1 MAKGDEITTKFKVD
15 ISDLK
20 KGITDATNQIKLA
33 DATFKAA
40 TAGMDD
46 WTKSTEGLKAKLAQL
61 DSTLSAQKS
70 KLEKYTEQLKRQENA
85 YEENGKRIATLKAQ
99 LADLAEQGVSKSS
112 TEYKKLENALAS
124 CEKEQENNE
133 KSINKLK
140 ISVIEQQGAINK
152 TSADIGKY
160 ETALDSLDSE
170 MQNAD
175 SSTDELNKSMK
186 ETKGAE
192 EDASDGFTVMKG
204 ALANLVSAGIQ
215 KAIEGLKNLVTSSY
229 EAWQSYDEGADTI
242 IAATGATGEAADKL
256 MGVYENVA
264 KNVRGSFEDIGTAVG
279 EVNTRFGSTGGELQT
294 LSEKFLKFADI
305 NGLDVKTAIDNTQ
318 SALAAFGLG
327 AEDAGNLMDVL
338 NKAGQDTGV
347 SLDTLTQ
354 QLVSNAPA
362 LQEMGLSASDSAFF
376 IANLSK
382 NGVDASSVMSGM
394 KKALA
399 NAAAEGKPMSQAMAE
414 IEDSIKNASSSTDAI
429 TIATELF
436 GAKAGPAIA
445 TAVRDGKLSFEEFG
459 TTLTDFQGN
468 VETTY
473 DAMQDGPDKVA
484 LAMQNLKLEAA
495 KVFDAFSQ
503 EHGPQIE
510 EMVNNFTENI
520 LPKLSE
526 IVSAILDG
534 VSWFIDNLPTLI
546 GLLGSA
552 AAGLAAYF
560 AYTTATTVMKEG
572 WMALE
577 IVQKAVTAAQ
587 WLMNAAMNANP
598 IGIIIGLI
606 TALVAAFVY
615 FWNTSEDFRQ
625 FWIDLWENIKEA
637 VSKAWEAI
645 TKWFSEAW
653 EGIKKIWGKVGDWFK
668 EKWNNIKDAFKD
680 TKKWFGDKF
689 TEAKNAME
697 NAFSKAK
704 EWASNT
710 WTNIKDG
717 FSKADSWM
725 GDKFGSAWEA
735 VKLPWKAAVDWFKT
749 IWENIK
755 LVFSVVK
762 DVLSGN
768 FDGALEGIKQ
778 IWKNIGDWFKNR
790 WEDIKN
796 VFKPVIDW
804 FKEKFTAAKDAITNA
819 WSSITN
825 WFSEK
830 WNGIKET
837 FANVK
842 TWFSDKFS
850 SALSAI
856 KEKFSPITKWFSS
869 IWDGIKKIF
878 NGVGDWF
885 GKTFDKVKSA
895 IKAPLNAVIRAIN
908 KVIGALNKLQI
919 DIPDWVP
926 GVGGKKFGFNIDTI
940 PLLAKGGVLKR
951 GQMGLLEGD
960 GAEAVVPLERNKQW
974 IKAVAN
980 DLLNELSQIGINSGG
995 NNNLTNNK
1003 DYNFTQIINAPKQ
1016 PSRIELYRQTRNLL
1030 AYANATGGE

>member
-1 MAKGDEITTKFKVD
+1 MAKGDEITTKFRVD

-46 WTKSTEGLKAKLAQL
+46 WTKSTEGLKAKLTQL

-70 KLEKYTEQLKRQENA
+70 KLENYTEQLKRQQDA
-85 YEENGKRIATLKAQ
+85 YAENGKRIETIKAQ
-99 LADLAEQGVSKSS
+99 LAQLAEQGVSKTSA
-112 TEYKKLENALAS
+112 EYKKLENALAS
-124 CEKEQENNE
+124 CEKEQENND

-160 ETALDSLDSE
+160 ETALNSLDYE
-170 MQNAD
+170 MQDAD

-186 ETKGAE
+186 ETKGAA

-354 QLVSNAPA
+354 QLISNAPA
-362 LQEMGLSASDSAFF
+362 LQEMGMNASDSAFF

-399 NAAAEGKPMSQAMAE
+399 NAAAEGKPMSEAMSE
-414 IEDSIKNASSSTDAI
+414 IENSIKNASSSTDAI
-429 TIATELF
+429 TLATELF

-495 KVFDAFSQ
+495 KVFDAFLQ

-510 EMVNNFTENI
+510 SMVNNFTENI
-520 LPKLSE
+520 LPKVTEVL
-526 IVSAILDG
+526 SAILDG
-534 VSWFIDNLPTLI
+534 VNWFIDKLPVLT
-546 GLLGSA
+546 GLLASA

-560 AYTTATTVMKEG
+560 AYTTAIKVMKEG

-598 IGIIIGLI
+598 IGIVIGLV
-606 TALVAAFVY
+606 TALVTAFIY
-615 FWNTSEDFRQ
+615 FWNTSEGFRE
-625 FWIDLWENIKEA
+625 FWIDLWEKIKNAVGPVLEAIQKWFAETREKIKEVWGKVAEWFSNVWKGIKEA
-637 VSKAWEAI
+637 FSNVKE
-645 TKWFSEAW
+645 WFSEKFTAAKD
-653 EGIKKIWGKVGDWFK
+653 GIQNSWAKVKDWFANVWK
-668 EKWNNIKDAFKD
+668 GIQQAFQNADKWLS
-680 TKKWFGDKF
+680 
-689 TEAKNAME
+689 E
-697 NAFSKAK
+697 
-704 EWASNT
+704 
-710 WTNIKDG
+710 
-717 FSKADSWM
+717 
-725 GDKFGSAWEA
+725 KFGAAWDAIKLVWNA
-735 VKLPWKAAVDWFKT
+735 VTGYFKT
-749 IWENIK
+749 IWESIK
-755 LVFSVVK
+755 QIFSVVK
-762 DVLSGN
+762 DVLTGN
-768 FDGALEGIKQ
+768 WKDAWNGIKGIVDTWKKYFQ
-778 IWKNIGDWFKNR
+778 GIWDG
-790 WEDIKN
+790 IKN
-796 VFKPVIDW
+796 VFSKV
-804 FKEKFTAAKDAITNA
+804 N
-819 WSSITN
+819 
-825 WFSEK
+825 
-830 WNGIKET
+830 
-837 FANVK
+837 

-850 SALSAI
+850 AAWKGI
-856 KEKFSPITKWFSS
+856 KEKFSPISKWFSDV
-869 IWDGIKKIF
+869 WDGIKKIF
-878 NGVGDWF
+878 KGAGDWF
-885 GKTFDKVKSA
+885 GDIFDKVGKA
-895 IKAPLNAVIRAIN
+895 VKAPLNAVIKAMN
-908 KVIGALNKLQI
+908 KVISGLNKISI

-926 GVGGKKFGFNIDTI
+926 GVGGKTFGFNISKI
-940 PLLAKGGVLKR
+940 PELAQGGVLRR
-951 GQMGLLEGD
+951 GQMGLLEGS
-960 GAEAVVPLERNKQW
+960 GAEAVVPLDKNKAW
-974 IKAVAN
+974 INAVTNEMIEQLKAKGVFAGSSSSVSN
-980 DLLNELSQIGINSGG
+980 A
-995 NNNLTNNK
+995 K

>member
-46 WTKSTEGLKAKLAQL
+46 WTKSTEGLKAKLSQL

-70 KLEKYTEQLKRQENA
+70 KLENYTEQLKRQENA
-85 YEENGKRIATLKAQ
+85 YAENGKRIETIKAQ
-99 LADLAEQGVSKSS
+99 LAQLAEQGVSKTSA
-112 TEYKKLENALAS
+112 EYKKLENSLAS
-124 CEKEQENNE
+124 CEKEQTNNE

-152 TSADIGKY
+152 TTADIGKY
-160 ETALDSLDSE
+160 GSALDSLESE

-175 SSTDELNKSMK
+175 SSTDELNKSLK
-186 ETKGAE
+186 ETKGAAE
-192 EDASDGFTVMKG
+192 EANDGFTVMKG

-215 KAIEGLKNLVTSSY
+215 KAIEGLKNLVSASY

-242 IAATGATGEAADKL
+242 IAATGATGEAADEL
-256 MGVYENVA
+256 IGVYENVA

-279 EVNTRFGSTGGELQT
+279 EVNARFGSTGGELQT

-305 NGLDVKTAIDNTQ
+305 NGMDVKTAIDNTQ

-327 AEDAGNLMDVL
+327 AEDAGNLIDVL

-354 QLVSNAPA
+354 QLVANAPA
-362 LQEMGLSASDSAFF
+362 LQEMGMNASDSAFF

-382 NGVDASSVMSGM
+382 NGVEASSVMAGM

-399 NAAAEGKPMSQAMAE
+399 TAAKEGKPMSEAMKE
-414 IEDSIKNASSSTDAI
+414 IEASIKDASSTTDAI

-495 KVFDAFSQ
+495 KVFDAFLQ

-520 LPKLSE
+520 LPKVTEVL
-526 IVSAILDG
+526 SAILDG
-534 VSWFIDNLPTLI
+534 VNWFIDNLPTLT
-546 GLLGSA
+546 GLLASA

-560 AYTTATTVMKEG
+560 AYTTAIKVMKEG

-598 IGIIIGLI
+598 IGIIIGLVA
-606 TALVAAFVY
+606 ALVAAFIY
-615 FWNTSEDFRQ
+615 FWNTSEEFRQ

-637 VSKAWEAI
+637 VSEAWEAI

-653 EGIKKIWGKVGDWFK
+653 EKIKEIWGKVGDWFK
-668 EKWNNIKDAFKD
+668 EIWENIKKAFSNVKE
-680 TKKWFGDKF
+680 WFTEKF
-689 TEAKNAME
+689 TAA
-697 NAFSKAK
+697 
-704 EWASNT
+704 
-710 WTNIKDG
+710 KDG
-717 FSKADSWM
+717 IQNAWAKVKDWFANVWKGIQQAFQNADKWLSE
-725 GDKFGSAWEA
+725 KFGAAWDAIKLVWNA
-735 VKLPWKAAVDWFKT
+735 VTGYFKT
-749 IWENIK
+749 IWESIK
-755 LVFSVVK
+755 QIFSVVK
-762 DVLSGN
+762 DVLTGN
-768 FDGALEGIKQ
+768 WKDAWNGIKGIVDTWKKYFQ
-778 IWKNIGDWFKNR
+778 GIWDG
-790 WEDIKN
+790 IKN
-796 VFKPVIDW
+796 VFSKV
-804 FKEKFTAAKDAITNA
+804 N
-819 WSSITN
+819 
-825 WFSEK
+825 
-830 WNGIKET
+830 
-837 FANVK
+837 
-842 TWFSDKFS
+842 TWFSDKFG
-850 SALSAI
+850 AAWTAI
-856 KEKFSPITKWFSS
+856 KEKFSPISKWFSDV
-869 IWDGIKKIF
+869 WDGIKKIF
-878 NGVGDWF
+878 KGAGDWF
-885 GKTFDKVKSA
+885 GDVFNKVGKA
-895 IKAPLNAVIRAIN
+895 VKAPLNAVIKAMN
-908 KVIGALNKLQI
+908 KVIRGLNKISI

-926 GVGGKKFGFNIDTI
+926 GVGGKTFGFNIGEI
-940 PLLAKGGVLKR
+940 PELAQGGVLRR
-951 GQMGLLEGD
+951 GQMGLLEGS
-960 GAEAVVPLERNKQW
+960 GAEAVVPLERNKAW
-974 IKAVAN
+974 INAVT
-980 DLLNELSQIGINSGG
+980 NELMEQLQAKGI
-995 NNNLTNNK
+995 LTGSSSSVSNAR

>member
-1 MAKGDEITTKFKVD
+1 MAKKDEITTKFNVD

-20 KGITDATNQIKLA
+20 KGITEATQQIKLA

-46 WTKSTEGLKAKLAQL
+46 WTKSTDGLKAKLAQL

-70 KLEKYTEQLKRQENA
+70 KLENYTEQLKRQENA
-85 YEENGKRIATLKAQ
+85 YDENGKRIETLKSK
-99 LADLAEQGVSKSS
+99 LAELAEQGVSKSS
-112 TEYKKLENALAS
+112 AEYKKYENALAS
-124 CEKEQENNE
+124 CEKEQEKNG
-133 KSINKLK
+133 KSIDKLK

-152 TSADIGKY
+152 TNADIGKY
-160 ETALDSLDSE
+160 EKSLDSLESE
-170 MQNAD
+170 MQGAE
-175 SSTDELNKSMK
+175 SSTDDLNKSLK
-186 ETKGAE
+186 ETKGAA
-192 EDASDGFTVMKG
+192 EDASDGFSIMKG

-215 KAIEGLKNLVTSSY
+215 KAIEGLKNFATSSY
-229 EAWQSYDEGADTI
+229 EAWKSYDEGADTI

-256 MGVYENVA
+256 IGVYENVSR
-264 KNVRGSFEDIGTAVG
+264 NVVGSFEDIGTAVG

-294 LSEKFLKFADI
+294 LSEKFIKFADI

-327 AEDAGNLMDVL
+327 AEDAGSMMDVL

-362 LQEMGLSASDSAFF
+362 LQEMGFNASDSAFF
-376 IANLSK
+376 LANLSK

-399 NAAAEGKPMSQAMAE
+399 NAAAEGKPMSEAMAE
-414 IEDSIKNASSSTDAI
+414 IENSIKNASSSTDAI

-473 DAMQDGPDKVA
+473 DSMLDGPDKVA

-495 KVFDAFSQ
+495 KVFDAFLQ

-510 EMVNNFTENI
+510 SMVNNFTENI
-520 LPKLSE
+520 LPKVVDVL
-526 IVSAILDG
+526 SAILDG
-534 VSWFIDNLPTLI
+534 INWFIDKLPVLT
-546 GLLGSA
+546 GLLASA

-560 AYTTATTVMKEG
+560 AYTTAITVMKEG

-598 IGIIIGLI
+598 IGIVIGLI

-615 FWNTSEDFRQ
+615 FWNTSEEFRQ

-653 EGIKKIWGKVGDWFK
+653 DKVKEIWGNVGDWFK
-668 EKWNNIKDAFKD
+668 EKWEGIKEAFSNVKE
-680 TKKWFGDKF
+680 WFSEKF
-689 TEAKNAME
+689 TA
-697 NAFSKAK
+697 AK
-704 EWASNT
+704 EGIQNAWATVKDWFANV
-710 WTNIKDG
+710 WKGIKEA
-717 FSKADSWM
+717 FQNADSWLSEKF
-725 GDKFGSAWEA
+725 GAAWDAIKLIWNTVTGYFKTIWESIKQIFSVVKNVLTGNWRDAWNGIKGIVDTWKKYFQGIWNGIKNVFSSVKTWFADKFGSAW
-735 VKLPWKAAVDWFKT
+735 T
-749 IWENIK
+749 
-755 LVFSVVK
+755 
-762 DVLSGN
+762 
-768 FDGALEGIKQ
+768 
-778 IWKNIGDWFKNR
+778 
-790 WEDIKN
+790 
-796 VFKPVIDW
+796 
-804 FKEKFTAAKDAITNA
+804 
-819 WSSITN
+819 
-825 WFSEK
+825 
-830 WNGIKET
+830 
-837 FANVK
+837 
-842 TWFSDKFS
+842 
-850 SALSAI
+850 AI
-856 KEKFSPITKWFSS
+856 KEKFSPITKWFSGV
-869 IWDGIKKIF
+869 WDGIKKIF
-878 NGVGDWF
+878 KGAGDWF
-885 GKTFDKVKSA
+885 GDIFDKVGRA
-895 IKAPLNAVIRAIN
+895 VKAPLNAVIKAMN
-908 KVIGALNKLQI
+908 KVIRGLNKISI

-926 GVGGKKFGFNIDTI
+926 GVGGKTFGFNISQI
-940 PLLAKGGVLKR
+940 PELEQGGVLRR
-951 GQMGLLEGD
+951 GQVGLLEGN
-960 GAEAVVPLERNKQW
+960 GAEAVVPLERNKRW
-974 IKAVAN
+974 ISAVTG
-980 DLLNELSQIGINSGG
+980 ELMQQLQAKGILASSSVSNA
-995 NNNLTNNK
+995 K

-1030 AYANATGGE
+1030 AYASVTGGE